1 MFAVI
6 KTGGKQYV
14 VEPGK
19 KIRIEKLPQEAGSE
33 VVFDQVLL
41 AEKGPSTSSGQ
52 ASLEIGAPV
61 IAGAKVIGKV
71 LKQGRA
77 KKVMTIKFKA
87 KKRSKKK
94 EGHRQSFTEVEITG
108 IAV

>member
-1 MFAVI
+1 MFAII

-19 KIRIEKLPQEAGSE
+19 TIRIEKLPQEAGSE

-41 AEKGPSTSSGQ
+41 IEKGHDIQ
-52 ASLEIGAPV
+52 IGTPV
-61 IAGAKVIGKV
+61 ISGAKVTGKV
-71 LKQGRA
+71 LRQGRD

-87 KKRSKKK
+87 KKRYKKK
-94 EGHRQSFTEVEITG
+94 AGHRQAFTEVSIIN
-108 IAV
+108 IAA

>member
-1 MFAVI
+1 MPDMFAVI

-41 AEKGPSTSSGQ
+41 AEKGHGI
-52 ASLEIGAPV
+52 EIGTPV
-61 IAGAKVIGKV
+61 IAGAKVTGKV
-71 LKQGRA
+71 LRQGRA
-77 KKVMTIKFKA
+77 EKVMTIKFKA
-87 KKRSKKK
+87 KKRYKKK
-94 EGHRQSFTEVEITG
+94 LGHRQIFTEVEITG
-108 IAV
+108 IDA

>member
-6 KTGGKQYV
+6 KTGGKQYI

-19 KIRIEKLPQEAGSE
+19 VIRIEKLPQEAGSE

-41 AEKGPSTSSGQ
+41 TEKGQ
-52 ASLEIGAPV
+52 DLEVGAPV
-61 IAGAKVIGKV
+61 IAGATVTGKV
-71 LKQGRA
+71 LRQGRYE
-77 KKVMTIKFKA
+77 KVMTIKFKA

-94 EGHRQSFTEVEITG
+94 AGHRQAFTEVSI
-108 IAV
+108 IDIKA

>member
-6 KTGGKQYV
+6 KTGGKQYI

-19 KIRIEKLPQEAGSE
+19 TIKIEKLPQEAGSE

-41 AEKGPSTSSGQ
+41 AEKGQ
-52 ASLEIGAPV
+52 DVDIGTPV
-61 IAGAKVIGKV
+61 IAGAKVFGKV
-71 LKQGRA
+71 VRQGRA

-87 KKRSKKK
+87 KKRYKKK
-94 EGHRQSFTEVEITG
+94 LGHKQPFTEVEIVT
-108 IAV
+108 IAA